1 MPTFQFQIDNE
12 KQSLDFLYDAAAG
25 TLTVGDV
32 TYRCDGRSV
41 ILDGKRV
48 PFWVH
53 RTADTAQVWLNG
65 KVYTFA
71 VDDPRRR
78 TAAGAGS
85 GHAGGSVK
93 AQMPGKILQVAVK
106 PGDVVQVGANL
117 LLMESMKMELA
128 LDASVAGTVKS
139 VKVSPGEMVS
149 QGQLLVEI
157 EEAE

>member
-1 MPTFQFQIDNE
+1 MSHFQYTDEGE
-12 KQSLDFLYDAAAG
+12 KLRVDYRYDADRG
-25 TLTVGDV
+25 QLTVGEH
-32 TYRCDGRSV
+32 TYACDDRSVLLDGR
-41 ILDGKRV
+41 RV
-48 PFWVH
+48 KFWVH
-53 RTADTAQVWLNG
+53 RTSDSALVWLNG

-78 TAAGAGS
+78 TAAGAGT
-85 GHAGGSVK
+85 AVGGGTVK

-106 PGDVVQVGANL
+106 PGDVVSIGTNL
-117 LLMESMKMELA
+117 LIMESMKMELA

-139 VKVSPGEMVS
+139 VKAEPGQMVS